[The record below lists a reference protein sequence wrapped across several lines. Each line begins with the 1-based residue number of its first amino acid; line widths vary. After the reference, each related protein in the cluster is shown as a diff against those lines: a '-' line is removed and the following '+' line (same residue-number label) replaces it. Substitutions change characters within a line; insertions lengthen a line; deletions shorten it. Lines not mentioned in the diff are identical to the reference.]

1 MGIIGWPRNALVVLG
16 TTNAFPLV
24 VPNTTMFP
32 LFFMLTYFSG
42 GQNFEIEKKKKKN
55 GNI

>member
-32 LFFMLTYFSG
+32 LFFILTYFSG
-42 GQNFEIEKKKKKN
+42 GQNFEIAMIQKKN